1 MPCLQIHAELPST
14 QDAALA
20 AARAGDPGPLAILAL
35 RQTAGRGRAGR
46 PWQAPAGNL
55 NLSVLLR
62 PNAAPLVP
70 AAWALLA
77 GVAVFETAAAYAPRR
92 RLSLKWPNDLLL
104 DNAKLAGI
112 LIDSALTPTGLLDW
126 VVIGIGVNLAHAP
139 QLPDR
144 PTACLAS
151 TGEPPAPEPFARQ
164 LLAHLETW
172 QSVPFPTLRE
182 AWLARAHAIG
192 TRLRVHR
199 GNEVIEGAFLGLTD
213 DGRLRL
219 AGATDTSSGEV
230 EILEP

>member
-1 MPCLQIHAELPST
+1 MIRFQIHHELPST

-35 RQTAGRGRAGR
+35 QQTSGRGRAGR

-55 NLSVLLR
+55 NLSILLR
-62 PNAAPLVP
+62 PHPAPLIP

-77 GVAVFETAAAYAPRR
+77 GVAVFEAAAAYAARA
-92 RLSLKWPNDLLL
+92 RLALKWPNDLLL
-104 DNAKLAGI
+104 DNAKLAGS

-126 VVIGIGVNLAHAP
+126 VVIGIGVNLARAP
-139 QLPDR
+139 ELPDR

-151 TGEPPAPEPFARQ
+151 TAEPPAPEPFARQ
-164 LLAHLETW
+164 LLAQLETW
-172 QSVPFPTLRE
+172 QAASFPTLRE
-182 AWLARAHAIG
+182 AWLARAHPPG

-199 GNEVIEGAFLGLTD
+199 GNEVIEGAFLCLTD

-219 AGATDTSSGEV
+219 AGATNTASGEV

>member
-1 MPCLQIHAELPST
+1 MIPLLIHNELPST

-20 AARAGDPGPLAILAL
+20 AARAGEMGPLAILAL

-46 PWQAPAGNL
+46 PWHAPAGNL
-55 NLSVLLR
+55 NLSILLR
-62 PNAAPLVP
+62 PDPVPLVP

-77 GVAVFETAAAYAPRR
+77 GVALFDTAAVYVPSH
-92 RLSLKWPNDLLL
+92 RLALKWPNDLLL

-112 LIDSALTPTGLLDW
+112 LIDSTLTPTGLLDW
-126 VVIGIGVNLAHAP
+126 MVIGIGVNLVHAP

-151 TGEPPAPEPFARQ
+151 TAEPPAPEPFARQ

-172 QSVPFPTLRE
+172 QAAPFPTLRE

-219 AGATDTSSGEV
+219 AGATNTASGEV